1 MKFETRDEGKGK
13 SLRCQTT
20 FANEKFI
27 LIAAGDIFSM
37 ILFFFANKGK
47 KNYIEQKSDINDI
60 IAKIGSV
67 WQKKLNLESKV
78 NSIMPCSHEL
88 YERFRA
94 DL

>member
-37 ILFFFANKGK
+37 ILFFLQTRAK
-47 KNYIEQKSDINDI
+47 KIT
-60 IAKIGSV
+60 
-67 WQKKLNLESKV
+67 
-78 NSIMPCSHEL
+78 
-88 YERFRA
+88 
-94 DL
+94 